1 MFERGAN
8 CPKSYLHVLW
18 TSLNYTSWSKSSNDH
33 LAFSSIICLAVEI
46 NLIYTILEWMLS
58 WKPWLLNMKRRENK
72 IFNWETLCKPK
83 RTKPKHAKSKIYW
96 AKHDLILCFREI
108 EELKSGNKGNDNAST
123 NQIEA
128 LRMELDQK
136 EKLNSSRIREL
147 EATVKKLEKE
157 NSKLKENEVDPPQT
171 EDIGTVYC
179 YISLFPSLIF
189 FVNGLK
195 EFKKMKKTLEVT
207 RKNYYFKK
215 PSTGWTRKYFKFNPI
230 TKKSLKWLW

>member
-1 MFERGAN
+1 M
-8 CPKSYLHVLW
+8 PKVR
-18 TSLNYTSWSKSSNDH
+18 
-33 LAFSSIICLAVEI
+33 FSS
-46 NLIYTILEWMLS
+46 
-58 WKPWLLNMKRRENK
+58 R
-72 IFNWETLCKPK
+72 IFVQ
-83 RTKPKHAKSKIYW
+83 
-96 AKHDLILCFREI
+96 DLILCFREI

-179 YISLFPSLIF
+179 F
-189 FVNGLK
+189 FL
-195 EFKKMKKTLEVT
+195 
-207 RKNYYFKK
+207 
-215 PSTGWTRKYFKFNPI
+215 
-230 TKKSLKWLW
+230 